1 MNQTTRKN
9 LISEVFYFQMSSI
22 YFSFSGLSG
31 ASSASSSMPPLKF
44 PAPIDVT
51 SDHPKKETRF
61 VPYRSRGNPPPIFS
75 SSHNYSAAT
84 NFSPTLLN
92 PKVSPCPNQFGRC
105 DIPLTSLTGK
115 STEMMGR
122 NQLWHSSYVVDTHVL
137 VERSG

>member
-1 MNQTTRKN
+1 MR
-9 LISEVFYFQMSSI
+9 VFYFQMSSI

-61 VPYRSRGNPPPIFS
+61 FPYRSRGNPPPIFS

-105 DIPLTSLTGK
+105 DIPLTSLSGK

-122 NQLWHSSYVVDTHVL
+122 NQSWHSSYVVDTHVL